1 VVASKVTELDDAELV
16 VMIGQRDERALG
28 EVLRRH
34 REPTMAFARRLVADD
49 ALAEEVAQE
58 VFLRLWQQP
67 DRYQRERGALRA
79 FLLAQTHGRAIDRI
93 RSETARR
100 HREER
105 SALRSTESQRS
116 AEEVVVERAVT
127 DEVRQA
133 LAMLSEQEREAVE
146 LAYFGGH
153 SYREVAAVLN
163 LPEGTV
169 KGRIRAALSKLRDAL
184 ADGDLPL
191 L

>member
-1 VVASKVTELDDAELV
+1 MATAKVTDVDDAELV
-16 VMIGQRDERALG
+16 VRIGRRDEHALG

-34 REPTMAFARRLVADD
+34 REPTIAFARRLVADD

-67 DRYQRERGALRA
+67 ERYNRERGALRA
-79 FLLAQTHGRAIDRI
+79 FLLAQTHGRAIDRV
-93 RSETARR
+93 RSDTARR
-100 HREER
+100 RREER
-105 SALRSTESQRS
+105 EAALSPSLQET
-116 AEEVVVERAVT
+116 AEEPVVGRAVA

-133 LAMLSEQEREAVE
+133 LAELSEPEQRAVE

-153 SYREVAAVLN
+153 SYREVAQILD

-169 KGRIRAALSKLRDAL
+169 KGRIRAALSKLRETL
-184 ADGDLPL
+184 ADRDLL
-191 L
+191 LS

>member
-1 VVASKVTELDDAELV
+1 MATAKVTDVDDAELV
-16 VMIGQRDERALG
+16 VRIGRRDEHALG

-34 REPTMAFARRLVADD
+34 REPTIAFARRLVADD

-67 DRYQRERGALRA
+67 ERYNRERGALRA
-79 FLLAQTHGRAIDRI
+79 FLLAQTHGRAIDRV
-93 RSETARR
+93 RSDTARR
-100 HREER
+100 RREER
-105 SALRSTESQRS
+105 EAALSPSLQET
-116 AEEVVVERAVT
+116 AEEPVVGRAVA

-133 LAMLSEQEREAVE
+133 LAKLSEPEQRAVE

-153 SYREVAAVLN
+153 SYREVAQILD

-169 KGRIRAALSKLRDAL
+169 KGRIRAALSKLRETL
-184 ADGDLPL
+184 ADRDLL
-191 L
+191 LS